1 MEKGDDVRVE
11 TRAGAEDKGGKGEGK
26 VGGRSRGRRTD
37 IEVEMKASEE
47 RMREK
52 MSGRKDE
59 MKVGQQ

>member
-11 TRAGAEDKGGKGEGK
+11 TRAGAEEKGGKGEGK

-47 RMREK
+47 RMRE
-52 MSGRKDE
+52 
-59 MKVGQQ
+59 